1 MSLHSTVKN
10 QVATLVA
17 NPAFNSLLALAA
29 RALMAFIF
37 ITAGY
42 GKIAGYAGTQ
52 GYMES
57 MGVPGAMLPLVILV
71 ELGGGIALLIGFQ
84 TRLAAAALAGFSII
98 SGILFHGGSGDQMQQ
113 IMLMKNLA
121 MAGGLLAFVRTGA
134 GKPSVDGE

>member
-17 NPAFNSLLALAA
+17 NPAINSLLALAA

-42 GKIAGYAGTQ
+42 GKIAGYAATQ

-98 SGILFHGGSGDQMQQ
+98 SGILFHGGSADQMQQ

>member
-10 QVATLVA
+10 QVACMVA
-17 NPAFNSLLALAA
+17 NPAVNSLLALAA

-42 GKIAGYAGTQ
+42 SKIAGYAGTQ

-84 TRLAAAALAGFSII
+84 TRVAAAALAGFSII
-98 SGILFHGGSGDQMQQ
+98 SGILFHAGSGDQMQQ

>member
-10 QVATLVA
+10 QVASLVA
-17 NPAFNSLLALAA
+17 TPALNNLLALAA

-42 GKIAGYAGTQ
+42 GKLTGYAGTQ

-57 MGVPGAMLPLVILV
+57 MGVPGFMLPLVILV
-71 ELGGGIALLIGFQ
+71 ELGGGLALLFGFQ
-84 TRLAAAALAGFSII
+84 TRVAAAALAGFSVI
-98 SGILFHGGSGDQMQQ
+98 SGIIFHGGSADQMQQ
-113 IMLMKNLA
+113 IMFMKNLA

-134 GKPSVDGE
+134 GKPSLDGE

>member
-10 QVATLVA
+10 QVATMVA
-17 NPAFNSLLALAA
+17 NPALNSLLALAA

>member
-10 QVATLVA
+10 QVASIA
-17 NPAFNSLLALAA
+17 AQPAINGLLALAA

-42 GKIAGYAGTQ
+42 GKIVGYAGTQ

-71 ELGGGIALLIGFQ
+71 ELGGGLALLFGFQ

-98 SGILFHGGSGDQMQQ
+98 SGILFHGGSADQMQQ

-134 GKPSVDGE
+134 GKPSLDGE